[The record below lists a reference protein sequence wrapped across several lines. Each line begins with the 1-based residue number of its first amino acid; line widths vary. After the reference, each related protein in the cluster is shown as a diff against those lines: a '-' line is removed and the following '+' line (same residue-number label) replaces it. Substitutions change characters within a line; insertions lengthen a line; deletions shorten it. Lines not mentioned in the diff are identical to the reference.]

1 MESLST
7 TSVDHLVDML
17 AHIMLFFG
25 IAGIAVPLLQRLKLS
40 PVLAYLVCGI
50 IVGPHGL
57 AALADAYPWLAAIS
71 IKEADTVH
79 LLGELGIIALMFM
92 IGLELSFERLKELR
106 RLIFG
111 LGTTQVAFS
120 TLVIFIIAIAFDNTI
135 EAAIVLGAAFALSST
150 AIAMKLLEEQRLV
163 NRPIGKL
170 CFAILLMQDLAV
182 VPILVLASSLGGN
195 GEQSIL
201 SSLLVALAVGL
212 LTVLVIFVLGKRL
225 LAPVLQWVSLSR
237 NPEWLAAFSVFIV
250 VGCAAITQSVGLSLA
265 MGAFLAGL
273 LIAETEFK
281 HEVEVIISPLK
292 GLLLGIFFL
301 SVGMMIDVGEILR
314 QPVLLALSV
323 GGIFLIKA
331 LVLYP
336 LCLSFKIP
344 NRQAAEAA
352 IYLSQPGEF
361 ALLILG
367 AALASNLMP
376 ATDVQFFL
384 LVTAIAMMMTPAM
397 FKLAPAAGRLA
408 CGLAGEK
415 IEEPEIP
422 LLNER
427 VVVIAGFGRVGQLIG
442 DALAEQK
449 IAYIAFDQNI
459 ERVRSLK
466 QKGYRVI
473 YGDARRVELWKRLHS
488 GNVVAAVIA
497 LDDRV
502 ATQAT
507 LIAIR
512 AEWPLLDVIVRA
524 KDTHDML
531 HLYDNGAKH
540 VVAETLESSLSV
552 ARLIMR
558 QLGTEDSATE
568 SIIRKLREQT
578 NWHP

>member
-120 TLVIFIIAIAFDNTI
+120 TLVIFIIAMAFDNTI

-150 AIAMKLLEEQRLV
+150 AIVMKLLEEQRLV

-225 LAPVLQWVSLSR
+225 LAPVLQWVSFSR